1 MSKSLMWTAKDARG
15 LTVQCLFNEDARS
28 YEMTV
33 SGQSAWTCR
42 SETFLASSE
51 PVFGMDPDDQ
61 ALSVQVADRLMHDV
75 ARALGDF

>member
-51 PVFGMDPDDQ
+51 PVFGMDPDDR